1 MRNFVVTKFRLKPL
15 FEGGA
20 PPGEGCGGTAP
31 RAGGPGLQELQEVLL
46 PRQMDKEHNRSY

>member
-46 PRQMDKEHNRSY
+46 PRQMDKEHNRS